1 MAKGKERSNLI
12 ERRIEKQLREVD
24 YVLHEE
30 EDDGLRRMAD
40 GTSIDGIDVFGR
52 EVVLLLNHFLFLGQ
66 KCCRKMTHNPVS
78 QLLEQADGTRINDW
92 ECPKCG
98 NGNFS
103 FRLQNQ
109 PRVPVSLLDIA
120 WTLYSVPSIFSV
132 CIDLDRDSN
141 DIRTMAEMSKAVLQ
155 AADKGKMTVLQPEII
170 TLQDIR
176 PTHTRK
182 TIELWVYCKWIDK
195 NVTTKERTNLCC
207 MLLDRGTI
215 RFGCTDTKKWRRT
228 LDYKTTLNFGRYTRI
243 EPIANDSFPEHY
255 FNFVA
260 YNEVQSKADVK
271 DATLT
276 EQSLMT
282 IPPCQPSHASA
293 AARKELF
300 LDTDATEKK
309 PRQEP

>member
-1 MAKGKERSNLI
+1 MYVGQLMKFPKTPTFKTFRERGGSVTKPFSCSNGQNV
-12 ERRIEKQLREVD
+12 EPSEK
-24 YVLHEE
+24 
-30 EDDGLRRMAD
+30 
-40 GTSIDGIDVFGR
+40 
-52 EVVLLLNHFLFLGQ
+52 
-66 KCCRKMTHNPVS
+66 K
-78 QLLEQADGTRINDW
+78 DGTRINDW

-98 NGNFS
+98 NGDFS

-120 WTLYSVPSIFSV
+120 WTLYYVPSIFSV

-155 AADKGKMTVLQPEII
+155 AADKGKMMVLQPEII

-182 TIELWVYCKWIDK
+182 TPRINAETGGYSCSVVIPVSSTW
-195 NVTTKERTNLCC
+195 VTTRYEGLQLTATPATHYYLNPEITEVPSHPHPYTQISLIQLMHSTSKDNLPTQMKKTNDEQILH
-207 MLLDRGTI
+207 
-215 RFGCTDTKKWRRT
+215 T
-228 LDYKTTLNFGRYTRI
+228 LDIQRQ
-243 EPIANDSFPEHY
+243 PAN
-255 FNFVA
+255 
-260 YNEVQSKADVK
+260 
-271 DATLT
+271 T